1 MITFKQGNIFEDDAE
16 ALVNPVNC
24 VGVMGK
30 GLALEFKKRFPE
42 NFKSYK
48 QQCTQKLLETGK
60 VYITEEQ
67 FDGSKKY
74 IVNFPT
80 KMHWRGKSKLE
91 YIQSG
96 LEDLVI
102 QCKNFSIKS
111 VAIPAIGAGLGGLKW
126 EEVKKVIFDQLAEVS
141 EICFVVY
148 EPT

>member
-1 MITFKQGNIFEDDAE
+1 MITFKQGNIFDDDAE
-16 ALVNPVNC
+16 AIVNPVNC

-48 QQCTQKLLETGK
+48 QQCSQKLLKPGK

-67 FDGSKKY
+67 FDDSKKY
-74 IVNFPT
+74 VINFPT

-91 YIQSG
+91 YVLSG
-96 LEDLVI
+96 LADLVT
-102 QCKNFSIKS
+102 QCKKLAIKS
-111 VAIPAIGAGLGGLKW
+111 VAIPALGAGLGGLKW
-126 EEVKKVIFDQLAEVS
+126 EEVKKVIVDELTEIS
-141 EICFVVY
+141 EINFVVY